1 MDKQNKKL
9 FFITLICS
17 IVFSS
22 IVAGAVG
29 FWAGSLS
36 QKTDELNLL
45 QDRNIIKVNEE
56 SDIVSVVEKVS
67 PAVVSIIITKNLPK
81 IEEYYFNPFG
91 DDDFFNRFF
100 GDDFFN
106 FGIPQYRQNGT
117 EEQEIGG
124 GTGFIITSDGY
135 IVTNKHV
142 VADEEAEYTVM
153 MNDESKYD
161 AEVVARDP
169 TTDFAVLKIEGKDFP
184 TIELGDSDELKS
196 WPNSNCHW

>member
-45 QDRNIIKVNEE
+45 QDRNIVKVNEE

-81 IEEYYFNPFG
+81 IEEYYFNPFEMTISLIAFSAMTFLILEFHNI
-91 DDDFFNRFF
+91 D
-100 GDDFFN
+100 
-106 FGIPQYRQNGT
+106 
-117 EEQEIGG
+117 
-124 GTGFIITSDGY
+124 
-135 IVTNKHV
+135 K
-142 VADEEAEYTVM
+142 TVLK
-153 MNDESKYD
+153 SKRL
-161 AEVVARDP
+161 EVVLGLLLP
-169 TTDFAVLKIEGKDFP
+169 LTDILLPIN
-184 TIELGDSDELKS
+184 T
-196 WPNSNCHW
+196 W